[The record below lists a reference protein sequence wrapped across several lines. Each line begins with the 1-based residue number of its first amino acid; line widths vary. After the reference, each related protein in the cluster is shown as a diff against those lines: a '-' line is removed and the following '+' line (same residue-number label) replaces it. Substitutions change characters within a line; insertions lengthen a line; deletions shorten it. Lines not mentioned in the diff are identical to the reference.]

1 MIKGNHL
8 TSILVVV
15 MVFMMAGVASAQ
27 VPSRLHHIQENG
39 IIRIGTRPSAAPFSH
54 VDMNGVFQG
63 FSVDIGKMIAAGLS
77 KSLGVKITPEFL
89 PVTAQ
94 NRFDKV
100 TSGEVDMVCGLTT
113 MTWDREKRVDFS
125 LPIFV
130 DGTRILV
137 RRSGRYNSL
146 ESLRGKVIGVAANTT
161 TVQIVAKSVPGVV
174 IKEFPRLDDALEE
187 FANGEIYG
195 VANIGVFLAAARA
208 EMGGAL
214 TMELIPSH
222 YSLTTE
228 IIGCVLP
235 PDDSAFRDQIN
246 KILFDAFKGIE
257 NYLGAYSEIYFHWF
271 GVDSD
276 IRFPM
281 TNAHKE
287 LLKVSR
293 IWLE

>member
-1 MIKGNHL
+1 MIRRIQAITFCAGL
-8 TSILVVV
+8 MSFAIAG
-15 MVFMMAGVASAQ
+15 MAQAQ
-27 VPSRLHHIQENG
+27 SRLDHIQENNV
-39 IIRIGTRPSAAPFSH
+39 IRIGTRPSAAPFSH

-63 FSVDIGKMIAAGLS
+63 FSVDIGKMIAAGLTT
-77 KSLGVKITPEFL
+77 SLGVKITPEFSS
-89 PVTAQ
+89 VTAQ

-100 TSGEVDMVCGLTT
+100 ISGEVDIVCGLTT

-137 RRSGRYNSL
+137 RRSGRSNSL
-146 ESLRGKVIGVAANTT
+146 DSLRGKVIGVVANTT
-161 TVQIVAKSVPGVV
+161 TVQIVANSVPGVV
-174 IKEFPRLDDALEE
+174 IKEYPRLDDAIDD
-187 FANGEIYG
+187 FDNGELYG

-214 TMELIPSH
+214 TMELIPSN

-246 KILFDAFKGIE
+246 KILFDSFKGIE
-257 NYLGAYSEIYFHWF
+257 NYLGDYAEIYFHWF

-281 TNAHKE
+281 TDAHKD
-287 LLKVSR
+287 LLKASR
-293 IWLE
+293 TWLE